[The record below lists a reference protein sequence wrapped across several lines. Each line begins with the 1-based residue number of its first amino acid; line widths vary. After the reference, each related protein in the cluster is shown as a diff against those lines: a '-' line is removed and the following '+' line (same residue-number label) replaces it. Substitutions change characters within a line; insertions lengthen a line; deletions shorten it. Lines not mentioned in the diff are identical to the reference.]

1 MGTEMCAGLHI
12 YVYICVWAYTHTAV
26 LINLCVPVH
35 VGAHTGLRFF
45 LCDVLFLCLS
55 KSSSA
60 HACISSTSSL
70 GHVGLCVLDCDVHE
84 ERLGNILRE
93 L

>member
-12 YVYICVWAYTHTAV
+12 YVYMCVWAYTHTAV

-45 LCDVLFLCLS
+45 LCDVLFLCPS
-55 KSSSA
+55 
-60 HACISSTSSL
+60 
-70 GHVGLCVLDCDVHE
+70 
-84 ERLGNILRE
+84 
-93 L
+93 